1 MLFALIV
8 ENVKIIKRGI
18 IVNIT
23 KFTEIKNFFNNLWSS
38 KDYEMNF
45 FIEYNS
51 INAIVEY
58 LNDGYIL
65 NEEQNHKL
73 KKVLVAN
80 NTYNSNME
88 ELVQTNLPEKYI
100 FHVLAEPQ
108 NNIFVNKEELNKM
121 PYVKEWLIKQSDT
134 KIAKVLV
141 SNWIENFQYLLENK
155 GSRDEIRNEI
165 TQLEKIS
172 EYFSYLP
179 NGDKNNLIDFIS
191 NKLPKYS
198 STVLNRTQ
206 LEIQPELNNLIRLIN
221 QSMNK
226 KVIEEKSISNLLKT
240 LCNQDE
246 GEVLTALENVHQQY
260 EVLLVEFNDMDKMKK
275 TALLNLYNKHLIS
288 GINQYLDIK
297 KEIRIKLVKDKT
309 AKEMVLENIQCVKE
323 VFNNHL
329 QLLNEEKLMKLSAKT
344 EYFSQIKKQ
353 W

>member
-1 MLFALIV
+1 MIQSA
-8 ENVKIIKRGI
+8 KIIKRGI

-23 KFTEIKNFFNNLWSS
+23 KFTEIKNFFTNLWSS

-58 LNDGYIL
+58 LNEGYIL
-65 NEEQNHKL
+65 NEDQNDKL

-80 NTYNSNME
+80 NTYQSKWE

-100 FHVLAEPQ
+100 FHVLAESQ
-108 NNIFVNKEELNKM
+108 NNIFINKEELNKM

-134 KIAKVLV
+134 KIAKALV
-141 SNWIENFQYLLENK
+141 SNWIESFQYLLSHK
-155 GSRDEIRNEI
+155 GNSEEIRNKI
-165 TQLEKIS
+165 TQLEKIN

-191 NKLPKYS
+191 NKVPKYA
-198 STVLNRTQ
+198 STVLSRTQ
-206 LEIQPELNNLIRLIN
+206 LEIQPELNNLLKLIN
-221 QSMNK
+221 QSVNK
-226 KVIEEKSISNLLKT
+226 KVIEEKSINNLLKT
-240 LCNQDE
+240 LSQQGE

-260 EVLLVEFNDMDKMKK
+260 EILLIEFNDMDKMKK

-297 KEIRIKLVKDKT
+297 KEIRIKFVKDKT
-309 AKEMVLENIQCVKE
+309 AKEMVLENIQCIKE
-323 VFNNHL
+323 VFDNHL
-329 QLLNEEKLMKLSAKT
+329 QLLNEEKLMNLSAKT